1 VNRDPNVAGQAY
13 AFMTMTPV
21 APERVDELRATLE
34 KLDRDDSPLARLER
48 THFGRWVIVL
58 DFVHE
63 REQPKA
69 DPLGGPHLI
78 FTACLDGPLD
88 SWLDELSERLAPEA
102 EAIWGRSGRALKA
115 HLLAH
120 QVKTGVFVA
129 AYPNAPVAKVRQALE
144 QRIRLIDFAVRSQG
158 MPPDELQREFA
169 REFA

>member
-13 AFMTMTPV
+13 AFMAMTPI
-21 APERVDELRATLE
+21 PPGRVDEVRAALE
-34 KLDRDDSPLARLER
+34 TFDRRDSPLARLER
-48 THFGRWVIVL
+48 THFGRWVIVP
-58 DFVHE
+58 DFVHDS
-63 REQPKA
+63 EQPRE
-69 DPLGGPHLI
+69 DPLGDPHLV

-88 SWLDELSERLAPEA
+88 SWLDELAERLAPEA
-102 EAIWGRSGRALKA
+102 DAVWGRSGRALKD

-129 AYPNAPVAKVRQALE
+129 AYPNATVAKVRQALE
-144 QRIRLIDFAVRSQG
+144 QRTRLIDFAVRSQG